1 MRPHLDLFGWLLLAL
16 SLAGCGST
24 VTASHMEEA
33 VDSITFDKIACPDLL
48 RQRNELADSNG
59 LPRDVK
65 YVVPEDGGAFSI
77 DFRSSSEKE
86 KAKVTARIDAMN
98 RSLTRRACK

>member
-1 MRPHLDLFGWLLLAL
+1 MRSYLDLFGWLLLSL

-33 VDSITFDKIACPDLL
+33 VDSIIYDKIACADLI

-59 LPRDVK
+59 LARDVK
-65 YVVPEDGGAFSI
+65 YVPLGADAFTI
-77 DFRSSSEKE
+77 DFRSSAEKQ
-86 KAKVTARIDAMN
+86 KAKATAQIDAIN